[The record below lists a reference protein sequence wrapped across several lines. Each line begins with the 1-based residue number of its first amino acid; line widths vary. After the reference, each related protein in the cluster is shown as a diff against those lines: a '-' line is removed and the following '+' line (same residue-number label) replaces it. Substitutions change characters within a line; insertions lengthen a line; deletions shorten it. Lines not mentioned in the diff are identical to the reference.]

1 MMKNKIYKYD
11 SEELYQHTVSRLND
25 FGVELIEIAKLVK
38 ELQGNY
44 IEDLSLERCLE
55 SVESVIRKRE
65 SIHAI
70 LTGLALDDLANE
82 GKLPEPIQSIIS
94 DDEGLYG
101 IDEIL
106 TLGIVNMYGTIGLT
120 NFGYLDK
127 KKIGII
133 KDLDEKKKVERVTT
147 FADDLVA
154 GIAAAASARIA
165 HQNRE

>member
-1 MMKNKIYKYD
+1 MYKYD
-11 SEELYQHTVSRLND
+11 SEELYQQAVSRLND
-25 FGVELIEIAKLVK
+25 FGVELSEIAKLVQ
-38 ELQGNY
+38 ELQGDY
-44 IEDLSLERCLE
+44 IKDLSLERCLE

-133 KDLDEKKKVERVTT
+133 KDLDEKKKAERVTT

-154 GIAAAASARIA
+154 AIAAAASARIA
-165 HQNRE
+165 HQNRK

>member
-1 MMKNKIYKYD
+1 MKGSIYKYD
-11 SEELYQHTVSRLND
+11 SEELYNETVKRLED
-25 FGVELIEIAKLVK
+25 FGVELIEIAKLVQV
-38 ELQGNY
+38 LQGEY
-44 IEDLSLERCLE
+44 IENLSLERCLE

-65 SIHAI
+65 AIHAI

-82 GKLPEPIQSIIS
+82 GKLPEPIQSIIY

-101 IDEIL
+101 VDEIL
-106 TLGIVNMYGTIGLT
+106 TLGIITMYGTIGLT

-133 KDLDEKKKVERVTT
+133 KDLDEKKKEERVTT

-154 GIAAAASARIA
+154 AIAAAASARIA
-165 HQNRE
+165 HQNRK

>member
-1 MMKNKIYKYD
+1 MKDILYKYD
-11 SEELYQHTVSRLND
+11 SEELYEHTVERLKD
-25 FGVELIEIAKLVK
+25 FGVEPIEIAKLVQ
-38 ELQGNY
+38 ELQGEY
-44 IEDLSLERCLE
+44 IKDLDLERCLE
-55 SVESVIRKRE
+55 SVESVIKKRE

-70 LTGLALDDLANE
+70 LTGLAIDDLANQ
-82 GKLPEPIQSIIS
+82 GKLPEPIQSIIH

-133 KDLDEKKKVERVTT
+133 KELDEKKKVERVTT

-154 GIAAAASARIA
+154 AIAAAASARIA
-165 HQNRE
+165 HQNRL

>member
-1 MMKNKIYKYD
+1 MKDILYKYD
-11 SEELYQHTVSRLND
+11 SQELYEHTVNMLRD
-25 FGVELIEIAKLVK
+25 FGVELIEIAKLVQ
-38 ELQGNY
+38 ELQGDY
-44 IEDLSLERCLE
+44 IKDLDLDRCLE
-55 SVESVIRKRE
+55 SVESVIKKRE

-82 GKLPEPIQSIIS
+82 GKLPEPIQSIIH
-94 DDEGLYG
+94 DNEGLYG

-133 KDLDEKKKVERVTT
+133 KELDEKKKVERVTT

-154 GIAAAASARIA
+154 AIAAAASARIA
-165 HQNRE
+165 HQNR

>member
-1 MMKNKIYKYD
+1 MKDILYKYD
-11 SEELYQHTVSRLND
+11 SQELYEHTVKRLQD
-25 FGVELIEIAKLVK
+25 FGVELIEIAKLVQ
-38 ELQGNY
+38 ELQGEY
-44 IEDLSLERCLE
+44 IKDLDLDRCLE
-55 SVESVIRKRE
+55 SVESVIKKRE

-82 GKLPEPIQSIIS
+82 GKLPEPIQSIIH

-133 KDLDEKKKVERVTT
+133 KELDEKKKVETWWQQ
-147 FADDLVA
+147 LPQL
-154 GIAAAASARIA
+154 
-165 HQNRE
+165 HLQE

>member
-1 MMKNKIYKYD
+1 MKDILYKYD
-11 SEELYQHTVSRLND
+11 SEELYEHTVERLKD
-25 FGVELIEIAKLVK
+25 FGVEPIKIAKLVQ
-38 ELQGNY
+38 ELQGEY
-44 IEDLSLERCLE
+44 SKDLDLERCLE
-55 SVESVIRKRE
+55 SVESVIKKRE

-70 LTGLALDDLANE
+70 LTGLAIDDLANE
-82 GKLPEPIQSIIS
+82 GKLPEPIQSIIH

-120 NFGYLDK
+120 NFCYLDK

-133 KDLDEKKKVERVTT
+133 KELDEKKKVERVTT

-154 GIAAAASARIA
+154 AIAAAASARIA
-165 HQNRE
+165 HQNRL

>member
-1 MMKNKIYKYD
+1 MKDILYKYD
-11 SEELYQHTVSRLND
+11 SQELYEHTVNRLRD
-25 FGVELIEIAKLVK
+25 FGVELIEIAKLVQ
-38 ELQGNY
+38 ELQGDY
-44 IEDLSLERCLE
+44 IKDLDLDRCLE
-55 SVESVIRKRE
+55 SVESVIKKRE

-82 GKLPEPIQSIIS
+82 GKLPEPIQSIIH

-133 KDLDEKKKVERVTT
+133 KELDEKK
-147 FADDLVA
+147 
-154 GIAAAASARIA
+154 S
-165 HQNRE
+165 

>member
-1 MMKNKIYKYD
+1 MKDKLYKYD
-11 SEELYQHTVSRLND
+11 MEELYQLTVKRLED
-25 FGVELIEIAKLVK
+25 FGIELREIARLVQK
-38 ELQGNY
+38 LQGDY
-44 IEDLSLERCLE
+44 IDDLSLERCLE
-55 SVESVIRKRE
+55 SVESVVRKRE

-82 GKLPEPIQSIIS
+82 GKLPEPLQSIIR

-154 GIAAAASARIA
+154 AIAAAA
-165 HQNRE
+165 

>member
-127 KKIGII
+127 EKIGII

-154 GIAAAASARIA
+154 AIAAAASARIA
-165 HQNRE
+165 HQNRK

>member
-1 MMKNKIYKYD
+1 MKDILYKYD
-11 SEELYQHTVSRLND
+11 SQELYEHTVKRLQD
-25 FGVELIEIAKLVK
+25 FGVELIEIAKLVQ
-38 ELQGNY
+38 ELQGEY
-44 IEDLSLERCLE
+44 IKDLDLERCLE
-55 SVESVIRKRE
+55 SVESVIKKRE

-70 LTGLALDDLANE
+70 LTGLAIDDLANE
-82 GKLPEPIQSIIS
+82 GKLPEPIQSIIH

-133 KDLDEKKKVERVTT
+133 KELDEKKKVERVTT

-154 GIAAAASARIA
+154 AIAAAASARIA
-165 HQNRE
+165 HQNRR

>member
-1 MMKNKIYKYD
+1 MKDILYKYD
-11 SEELYQHTVSRLND
+11 SEELYKHTVERLKD
-25 FGVELIEIAKLVK
+25 FGVEPIKIAKLVQ
-38 ELQGNY
+38 ELQGEY
-44 IEDLSLERCLE
+44 SKDLDLERCLE
-55 SVESVIRKRE
+55 SVESVIKKRE

-70 LTGLALDDLANE
+70 LTGLAIDDLANQ
-82 GKLPEPIQSIIS
+82 GKLPEPIQSIIH

-133 KDLDEKKKVERVTT
+133 KELDEKKKVERVTT

-154 GIAAAASARIA
+154 AIAAAASARIA
-165 HQNRE
+165 HQNRL

>member
-1 MMKNKIYKYD
+1 MKDILYKYD
-11 SEELYQHTVSRLND
+11 SQELYEHTVKRLQD
-25 FGVELIEIAKLVK
+25 FGVELIEIAKLVQ
-38 ELQGNY
+38 ELQGDY
-44 IEDLSLERCLE
+44 IKDLDLERCLE
-55 SVESVIRKRE
+55 SVESVIKKRE

-82 GKLPEPIQSIIS
+82 GKLPEPIQSIIH

-133 KDLDEKKKVERVTT
+133 KELDEKKKVERVTT

-154 GIAAAASARIA
+154 AIAAAASARIA
-165 HQNRE
+165 HQNRR

>member
-1 MMKNKIYKYD
+1 MKDKLYKYD
-11 SEELYQHTVSRLND
+11 MEELYQLTVKRLED
-25 FGVELIEIAKLVK
+25 FGIELIEIAKLVQK
-38 ELQGNY
+38 LQGDY
-44 IEDLSLERCLE
+44 IDDLSLERCLE
-55 SVESVIRKRE
+55 SVESVVRKRE

-82 GKLPEPIQSIIS
+82 GKLPEPLQSIIR

-147 FADDLVA
+147 FDDDLVA
-154 GIAAAASARIA
+154 AIAAAACARVA
-165 HQNRE
+165 HQNKE

>member
-70 LTGLALDDLANE
+70 LTGLALDDLAND

-154 GIAAAASARIA
+154 AIAAAASARIA
-165 HQNRE
+165 HQNR

>member
-1 MMKNKIYKYD
+1 MYKYD
-11 SEELYQHTVSRLND
+11 SEELYQQAVSRLND
-25 FGVELIEIAKLVK
+25 FGVELSEIAKLVQ
-38 ELQGNY
+38 ELQGDY
-44 IEDLSLERCLE
+44 IKDLSLERCLE

-133 KDLDEKKKVERVTT
+133 KDLDEKKKAERVTT

-154 GIAAAASARIA
+154 AIAAAASARIA
-165 HQNRE
+165 HQN

>member
-1 MMKNKIYKYD
+1 MKDKLYKYD
-11 SEELYQHTVSRLND
+11 MEELYQLTVKRLED
-25 FGVELIEIAKLVK
+25 FGIELIEIARLVQK
-38 ELQGNY
+38 LQGDY
-44 IEDLSLERCLE
+44 IDDLSLERCLE
-55 SVESVIRKRE
+55 SVESVVRKRE

-82 GKLPEPIQSIIS
+82 GKLPEPLQSIIR

-154 GIAAAASARIA
+154 AIAAVACARVA
-165 HQNRE
+165 HQNKE

>member
-1 MMKNKIYKYD
+1 VKGSIYKYD
-11 SEELYQHTVSRLND
+11 SEELYNETVKRLED
-25 FGVELIEIAKLVK
+25 FGVELIEIAKLVQV
-38 ELQGNY
+38 LQGEY
-44 IEDLSLERCLE
+44 IENLSLERCLE

-65 SIHAI
+65 AIHAI

-82 GKLPEPIQSIIS
+82 GKLPEPIQSIIY

-101 IDEIL
+101 VDEIL
-106 TLGIVNMYGTIGLT
+106 TLGIINMYGTIGLT

-133 KDLDEKKKVERVTT
+133 KELDEKKKVERVTT

-154 GIAAAASARIA
+154 AIAAAACARVA
-165 HQNRE
+165 HQNKE

>member
-1 MMKNKIYKYD
+1 MKDKLYKYD
-11 SEELYQHTVSRLND
+11 MEELYQLTVKRLED
-25 FGVELIEIAKLVK
+25 FGIELIEIAKLVQ
-38 ELQGNY
+38 ELQGDY
-44 IEDLSLERCLE
+44 ISDLSLERCLE
-55 SVESVIRKRE
+55 SVESVVRKRE

-82 GKLPEPIQSIIS
+82 GKLPEPLLSIIR

-154 GIAAAASARIA
+154 AIAAAACARVA
-165 HQNRE
+165 HQNKE

>member
-127 KKIGII
+127 KKMGII

-154 GIAAAASARIA
+154 AIAAAASARIA

>member
-1 MMKNKIYKYD
+1 MD
-11 SEELYQHTVSRLND
+11 
-25 FGVELIEIAKLVK
+25 
-38 ELQGNY
+38 
-44 IEDLSLERCLE
+44 RCLE
-55 SVESVIRKRE
+55 SVKSVIRKRE
-65 SIHAI
+65 AIHAI

-82 GKLPEPIQSIIS
+82 GKLPEPIQSIIH

-106 TLGIVNMYGTIGLT
+106 TLGIINMYGTIGLT

-154 GIAAAASARIA
+154 AIAAAASARIA
-165 HQNRE
+165 HQNK

>member
-1 MMKNKIYKYD
+1 MTGKFYKYD
-11 SEELYQHTVSRLND
+11 MEELYELTVKRLED
-25 FGVELIEIAKLVK
+25 FGIELIEIAKLVQ
-38 ELQGNY
+38 EMQGDY
-44 IEDLSLERCLE
+44 IVGLSLERCLE
-55 SVESVIRKRE
+55 SVESVVRKRE

-70 LTGLALDDLANE
+70 LTGLALDDLADE
-82 GKLPEPIQSIIS
+82 GKLPESLLSIIR

-133 KDLDEKKKVERVTT
+133 KELDEKKKVERVTT

-154 GIAAAASARIA
+154 AIAAAACARVA
-165 HQNRE
+165 HQNKE

>member
-1 MMKNKIYKYD
+1 MKGSIYKYD
-11 SEELYQHTVSRLND
+11 SEELYNETVKRLED
-25 FGVELIEIAKLVK
+25 FGVDLIEIAKLVQV
-38 ELQGNY
+38 LQGEY
-44 IEDLSLERCLE
+44 IENLSLERCLE

-65 SIHAI
+65 AIHAI

-82 GKLPEPIQSIIS
+82 GKLPEPIQSIIY

-101 IDEIL
+101 VDEIL
-106 TLGIVNMYGTIGLT
+106 TLGIINMYGTIGLT

-133 KDLDEKKKVERVTT
+133 KDLDEKKKEERVTT

-154 GIAAAASARIA
+154 AIAAAASARIA
-165 HQNRE
+165 HQNRK

>member
-1 MMKNKIYKYD
+1 MKDILYKYD
-11 SEELYQHTVSRLND
+11 SQELYEHTVKRLQD
-25 FGVELIEIAKLVK
+25 FGVELIEIAKLVQ
-38 ELQGNY
+38 ELQGEY
-44 IEDLSLERCLE
+44 IKDLDLDRCLE
-55 SVESVIRKRE
+55 SVESVIKKRE

-82 GKLPEPIQSIIS
+82 GKLPEPIQSIIH

-133 KDLDEKKKVERVTT
+133 KELDEKKK
-147 FADDLVA
+147 L
-154 GIAAAASARIA
+154 
-165 HQNRE
+165 RE

>member
-1 MMKNKIYKYD
+1 MKGSIYKYD
-11 SEELYQHTVSRLND
+11 SEELYNETVKRLED
-25 FGVELIEIAKLVK
+25 FGVELIEIAKLVQV
-38 ELQGNY
+38 LQGEY
-44 IEDLSLERCLE
+44 IENLSLERCLE

-65 SIHAI
+65 AIHAI

-82 GKLPEPIQSIIS
+82 GKLPEPIQSIIY

-101 IDEIL
+101 VDEIL
-106 TLGIVNMYGTIGLT
+106 TLGIINMYGTIGLT

-133 KDLDEKKKVERVTT
+133 KDLDEKKKEERVTT

-154 GIAAAASARIA
+154 AIAAAASARIA
-165 HQNRE
+165 HQNRK

>member
-1 MMKNKIYKYD
+1 MKDILYKYD
-11 SEELYQHTVSRLND
+11 SQELYEHTVKRLQD
-25 FGVELIEIAKLVK
+25 FGVELIEIAKLVQ
-38 ELQGNY
+38 ELQSEY
-44 IEDLSLERCLE
+44 IKDLDLERCLE
-55 SVESVIRKRE
+55 SVESVIKKRE

-70 LTGLALDDLANE
+70 LTGLAIDDLANE
-82 GKLPEPIQSIIS
+82 GKLPEPIQSIIH

-133 KDLDEKKKVERVTT
+133 KELDEKKKVERVTT

-154 GIAAAASARIA
+154 AIAAAASARIA
-165 HQNRE
+165 HQNRI

>member
-1 MMKNKIYKYD
+1 MYKYD
-11 SEELYQHTVSRLND
+11 SEELYQQAVSRLND
-25 FGVELIEIAKLVK
+25 FGVELSEIAKLVQ
-38 ELQGNY
+38 ELQGDY
-44 IEDLSLERCLE
+44 IKDLSLERCLE

-70 LTGLALDDLANE
+70 LTGLAIDDLANE
-82 GKLPEPIQSIIS
+82 GKLPEPIQSIIH

-133 KDLDEKKKVERVTT
+133 KDLDEKKKAERVTT

-154 GIAAAASARIA
+154 AIAAAASARIA
-165 HQNRE
+165 HQN

>member
-1 MMKNKIYKYD
+1 MYKYD
-11 SEELYQHTVSRLND
+11 SEELYQQAVSRLND
-25 FGVELIEIAKLVK
+25 FGVELSEIAKLVQ
-38 ELQGNY
+38 ELQGDY
-44 IEDLSLERCLE
+44 IKDLSLERCLE

-133 KDLDEKKKVERVTT
+133 KDLDEKKKAERVTT

-154 GIAAAASARIA
+154 AIAAAASARIA
-165 HQNRE
+165 HQNWK

>member
-1 MMKNKIYKYD
+1 MKDILYKYD
-11 SEELYQHTVSRLND
+11 SQELYEHTVKRLQD
-25 FGVELIEIAKLVK
+25 FGVELIEIAKLVQ
-38 ELQGNY
+38 ELQGEY
-44 IEDLSLERCLE
+44 IKDLDLDRCLE
-55 SVESVIRKRE
+55 SVESVIKKRE

-82 GKLPEPIQSIIS
+82 GKLPEPIQSIIH

-133 KDLDEKKKVERVTT
+133 KDLDEKKKLERVTT

-154 GIAAAASARIA
+154 AIAAAACARVA
-165 HQNRE
+165 HQNKE